1 MAPSQTNMQAQG
13 RVKYK
18 GIHEPKGRVKGFRV
32 EIRPSGSST
41 KIWVGTFDSRNKA
54 MRAFDAAVYFTGKEP
69 YYFLYPENYFPP
81 RVSNWLKE
89 DVQRQAKEYAERT
102 DILQDNE
109 ASFLGGHAK
118 VSSVEAS
125 KKLAPS
131 AEVAK
136 EELMKEELM
145 KEELKQLD
153 EILQNAEYLD
163 VPKELPLESDFDWM
177 SYWRSGQL
185 VEDSKVDLEE
195 GIVAAYLKGFSAP
208 QLWTPTLLPDI
219 GLLEPEPFPHIDFG
233 GFSFG
238 FKSAVP
244 QDVDS
249 KQKREASEE
258 ARDHKCVCYSA
269 DTIDVADIFTSEGSF
284 TDLDIPL
291 PHDGSLKRK
300 RDASEGAF
308 DPKRVV
314 AYDRKRVVFSALPLD
329 GVSADAATTDAG
341 DDWIANVLNTHPSL
355 LCE

>member
-1 MAPSQTNMQAQG
+1 MICRQAQG
-13 RVKYK
+13 RGKYK

-54 MRAFDAAVYFTGKEP
+54 MRAFDAAVYFTGKDP

-81 RVSNWLKE
+81 RVSKCSKE

-102 DILQDNE
+102 DVLQDNE
-109 ASFLGGHAK
+109 VSFLGCHAK

-125 KKLAPS
+125 KKLAPR
-131 AEVAK
+131 AEVA
-136 EELMKEELM
+136 KEELM

-163 VPKELPLESDFDWM
+163 VPKELPLESDLDWM
-177 SYWRSGQL
+177 SYWRSGPL
-185 VEDSKVDLEE
+185 VEDSKVDSEE
-195 GIVAAYLKGFSAP
+195 DIVAAYLKGLSAP

-219 GLLEPEPFPHIDFG
+219 RLQELESFPHIDFG

-244 QDVDS
+244 LDVDL
-249 KQKREASEE
+249 KQKREASVE

-269 DTIDVADIFTSEGSF
+269 DTIDVADICTSEGYSA
-284 TDLDIPL
+284 DLDIPP

-308 DPKRVV
+308 DPKRRV
-314 AYDRKRVVFSALPLD
+314 AYDHKRGGVSALPLD
-329 GVSADAATTDAG
+329 VVSDDAAITDDG
-341 DDWIANVLNTHPSL
+341 DDWIANVFNTHPSL